1 MMMKAEAP
9 LLLDLDPRNLAHFL
23 SALALAALAERLEG
37 AGQESRR
44 CWWEDN
50 EHFAIQS
57 EYPAEHFRTL
67 LYGKAFE
74 FLKALKWVAGIG
86 GAAQGIMVSGS
97 EFGVNPF
104 VALNGDASETTPLK
118 GFSARVIPGATLPQQ
133 IEKLKSPTSTE
144 DWLNQLG
151 RGVSNWGFD
160 CRVNAHASDAG
171 ISSDAENTSDRDP
184 FCPAVE
190 LLSLAAAAFF
200 APCHA
205 WQVTK
210 RTLIVSAWTCPI
222 LLSAASCAATGR
234 IRGLGAHSYTFTWRG
249 AAHGKGGAYHFFPP
263 AKLTESAPPQL

>member
-1 MMMKAEAP
+1 MKAEAP

-23 SALALAALAERLEG
+23 SALALAAMAERLEG
-37 AGQESRR
+37 TGQQRR
-44 CWWEDN
+44 HCWWEDN
-50 EHFAIQS
+50 ERFAIQS
-57 EYPAEHFRTL
+57 EHPAEAFRML
-67 LYGKAFE
+67 LYRKAFE

-86 GAAQGIMVSGS
+86 GAAQGILVSGN

-104 VALNGDASETTPLK
+104 IALTGDASETTPLK

-133 IEKLKSPTSTE
+133 IEKLKPPTSTE

-184 FCPAVE
+184 FYPAVE
-190 LLSLAAAAFF
+190 LLSLAGAAFF

-210 RTLIVSAWTCPI
+210 RALIVSAWTCPI

-234 IRGLGAHSYTFTWRG
+234 IHGLAARSCTFTWRG
-249 AAHGKGGAYHFFPP
+249 AAHGKGSAYHFFPP
-263 AKLTESAPPQL
+263 ANLTESVTAKL

>member
-1 MMMKAEAP
+1 MMKAEAP

-37 AGQESRR
+37 AGQQSRH
-44 CWWEDN
+44 CWWKDN

-57 EYPAEHFRTL
+57 EHPAERFRTL
-67 LYGKAFE
+67 LYDKAFE
-74 FLKALKWVAGIG
+74 FLRALKWVAGIG
-86 GAAQGIMVSGS
+86 GAAQGILVSGN

-104 VALNGDASETTPLK
+104 IALTGDASETTPLK
-118 GFSARVIPGATLPQQ
+118 GFSARVLPSATLPQQ
-133 IEKLKSPTSTE
+133 IDKLKKPTR
-144 DWLNQLG
+144 DWLDQLD
-151 RGVSNWGFD
+151 RGVNNWGFD

-184 FCPAVE
+184 FYPAVE

-205 WQVTK
+205 WQGTK
-210 RTLIVSAWTCPI
+210 RALIVSAWTYPI

-234 IRGLGAHSYTFTWRG
+234 IHGLSARSYTFTWRG
-249 AAHGKGGAYHFFPP
+249 AAHGHGKNYHFFPP
-263 AKLTESAPPQL
+263 ANLTESETPQL